1 MARPLEGLTDS
12 YARWRSSRLGGI
24 TDRLEQ
30 RLLLELLGSVAG
42 KTLLDVGCG
51 DGALAAVLTRRGA
64 RVTGLD
70 PDHGALAAARRR
82 LQQATLPLQLVDGR
96 AEALP
101 FHNDAFDI
109 VVAVTSLCF
118 VGDAGQAIA
127 EMARVVKPGGR
138 LVIGDLGR
146 WSSWAMRRRLRG
158 WLGDPTWR
166 AALFRTA
173 AELRKLVEAA
183 GMTVIE
189 VRGAVYYPPFSAAAQ
204 LLASADPWLGR
215 MTTFGAAFI
224 AMCAEKPNFPAGSK
238 PR

>member
-1 MARPLEGLTDS
+1 MPRPLEGLIDS
-12 YARWRSSRLGGI
+12 DARWRSSPLGGI

-51 DGALAAVLTRRGA
+51 DGALAAVLARRGA

-70 PDHGALAAARRR
+70 PDRAVLAAARQR
-82 LQQATLPLQLVDGR
+82 LQQATPPLQLVDGR

-101 FHNDAFDI
+101 FRNDAFDI
-109 VVAVTSLCF
+109 AVAVTSLCF
-118 VGDAGQAIA
+118 VRDAGQAIA
-127 EMARVVKPGGR
+127 EMVRVVKPGGR

-146 WSSWAMRRRLRG
+146 WSFWAMRRRLHG
-158 WLGDPTWR
+158 WLGDPRWR
-166 AALFRTA
+166 AARFRTA

-189 VRGAVYYPPFSAAAQ
+189 VRSAVYYPPSSTAAQ
-204 LLASADPWLGR
+204 LLAPADPWLGR
-215 MTTFGAAFI
+215 LTTFGAAFI
-224 AMCAEKPNFPAGSK
+224 AVCAEKPNFPTGSK
-238 PR
+238 VR